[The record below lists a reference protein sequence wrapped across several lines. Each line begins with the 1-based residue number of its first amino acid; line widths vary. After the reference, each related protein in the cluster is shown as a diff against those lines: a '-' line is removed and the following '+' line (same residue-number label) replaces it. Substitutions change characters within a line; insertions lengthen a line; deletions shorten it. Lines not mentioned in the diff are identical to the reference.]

1 MTVNAVDDNCT
12 LRHNG
17 ANSTVA
23 TTERPLAGAVIC
35 CTSIAPEVRSQLAE
49 WVLQMG
55 AEHRLDLTS
64 DVTHLLVAHTDTP
77 KYKYVARER
86 DDVTVLRPTWVD
98 AVRECWMDARPID
111 MNALT
116 AEHRLPIFE
125 GLKICVTGFDDLH
138 LRAGMQQNVIQNGGQ
153 YSGDLTKDVTHLIA
167 NKPEGKK
174 YEYATQWKQK
184 VVSLQWY
191 ADTLKRG
198 MQLDESFYHPT
209 RPITEQ
215 GVGAWNRKV
224 QSQTQSLKRAPEE
237 SSAPER
243 SRKLRRTASSRLS
256 SQSENIWSDIVGGG
270 FKTSDVE
277 RPQVR
282 SVKSMP
288 AFDAQDDSQDTQPHI
303 IAISEGYLDRRH
315 FTIQLFDQRKKEM
328 LEKILLERGGM
339 VFESLQQAQ
348 DAAADS
354 EQIMIVPHTTPA
366 THMQQLIDS
375 RSSLTIVSEFWL
387 EYCMFQKRFVEPE
400 LYPLCTMLSQA
411 KLAGFS
417 KLRINATG
425 FSGIQALHISK
436 LVNMLGGQYQESF
449 TPEVSALICS
459 NTNDSSQK
467 LYHARKWNVPVVSLS
482 WLIWCLRDGRLASY
496 EKHSMLQQSRA
507 TTDLG
512 RDIVKPVSKDRK
524 IRESDRFP
532 GSDFLVH
539 HASRDDHESKPTVA
553 DAADD
558 HSNHRDTVLQ
568 EISSNSPPKSLPTTT
583 STKPKKRLFQTLDA
597 PPFPPQAEVD
607 NYTSSLP
614 PQTDGTT
621 AAPAPPTNDIANEIR
636 DFYNLKAKSS
646 HSSKPGSF
654 PEARKLQG
662 RALSNLSNGSG
673 RRSRASSIDSINT
686 DGVGSEIA
694 LSEKDKSQEV
704 SITGRAKA
712 RLGPSEP
719 IGIASTEPGGGLGLG
734 IGNSGLLNV
743 DEYVPEEV
751 PLQMTQLRYDE
762 SEETTALRE
771 KLAARRRARSGVGQK
786 DGSPEPGA
794 GDAGEK
800 SRKIRDDDLTSNPG
814 WGGGRRTRQKTS
826 PKGLKGF

>member
-1 MTVNAVDDNCT
+1 MKAAPADDDDAP
-12 LRHNG
+12 RRKG
-17 ANSTVA
+17 ADSMVA

-49 WVLQMG
+49 WVQQMG

-86 DDVTVLRPTWVD
+86 DDVTVLRPAWVE

-111 MNALT
+111 MNALI

-138 LRAGMQQNVIQNGGQ
+138 LRAGMQQNVIQHGGQ

-174 YEYATQWKQK
+174 YEYATQWQQK
-184 VVSLQWY
+184 VVGLQWY

-215 GVGAWNRKV
+215 GVGAWNRKI
-224 QSQTQSLKRAPEE
+224 QSQTQSLKRAREDA
-237 SSAPER
+237 SAPEP
-243 SRKLRRTASSRLS
+243 SRKLRRTASARLS
-256 SQSENIWSDIVGGG
+256 SQSENIWNDIVGGG
-270 FKTSDVE
+270 FETSDVE
-277 RPQVR
+277 RPQLR
-282 SVKSMP
+282 SAKSMP
-288 AFDAQDDSQDTQPHI
+288 VLDPQDDSQNTQPHTV
-303 IAISEGYLDRRH
+303 AISEGYLDGHH
-315 FTIQLFDQRKKEM
+315 FTIQGFEQWKKEM

-339 VFESLQQAQ
+339 VFESLQEAE
-348 DAAADS
+348 DAAAGLTT
-354 EQIMIVPHTTPA
+354 IIIVPHTTSA
-366 THMQQLIDS
+366 TRMQQTIDAN
-375 RSSLTIVSEFWL
+375 SSLTVVSEFWL
-387 EYCMFQKRFVEPE
+387 EYCMFQKRFVEPN

-411 KLAGFS
+411 KIAGFS
-417 KLRINATG
+417 KLRINSTG

-436 LVNMLGGQYQESF
+436 LVKMLGGQYQEKF
-449 TPEVSALICS
+449 TREVSALICS
-459 NTNDSSQK
+459 STSDSAEK

-482 WLIWCLRDGRLASY
+482 WLISCLRDGRLASY
-496 EKHSMLQQSRA
+496 EKHSMLQQKRT
-507 TTDLG
+507 TTDQAS
-512 RDIVKPVSKDRK
+512 DAAKSTTKDRK
-524 IRESDRFP
+524 HRASDRFP
-532 GSDFLVH
+532 GSDFVVH
-539 HASRDDHESKPTVA
+539 QDSRDDAESKPIV
-553 DAADD
+553 
-558 HSNHRDTVLQ
+558 SNAVDSDSSHRDTVLQ
-568 EISSNSPPKSLPTTT
+568 EISSNSPPKSVPTTT
-583 STKPKKRLFQTLDA
+583 LTKPKKRLFQTLDA
-597 PPFPPQAEVD
+597 PPVRPQVEVD
-607 NYTSSLP
+607 NESSSLP

-621 AAPAPPTNDIANEIR
+621 AAPPPPPNDIANEIR

-646 HSSKPGSF
+646 HSSKADSF
-654 PEARKLQG
+654 PKARKLQG

-694 LSEKDKSQEV
+694 PCGKDKSQEI
-704 SITGRAKA
+704 SFTGRAKA

-719 IGIASTEPGGGLGLG
+719 SGAAPTEPGDALGLG
-734 IGNSGLLNV
+734 ISNSGLLNE
-743 DEYVPEEV
+743 EYVPEEA
-751 PLQMTQLRYDE
+751 PLHMTQLRYDE

-771 KLAARRRARSGVGQK
+771 KLAARRRARSRLGQK
-786 DGSPEPGA
+786 DGDPEPGA
-794 GDAGEK
+794 EAGDK
-800 SRKIRDDDLTSNPG
+800 SRKLRDDDLASNAG
-814 WGGGRRTRQKTS
+814 WGGGKRTRQKTS